1 MKKRHAQK
9 LVVLALII
17 ALLLNVPLILIY
29 NKEGAVFGIPYL
41 FIGIFSLWIVSIVV
55 SFVIIKR
62 HYE

>member
-9 LVVLALII
+9 LVVSAII
-17 ALLLNVPLILIY
+17 MALLLNMPLILTY
-29 NKEGAVFGIPYL
+29 NKEGAIFGIPYL
-41 FIGIFSLWIVSIVV
+41 YLGIFSLWILSIVI